1 MARPAYITFTEL
13 NTLLNLT
20 GADAYP
26 DDDATTLLINEAS
39 EYLEYIST
47 SLILDSIFIDLDE
60 DNFRTRNTKLGLA
73 YQVRYFD
80 QLIDDADYSSTS
92 GASLGRFNEGGGNT
106 TATGEGLKLSPK
118 ASRYWN
124 VAGLLYRGTAS

>member
-1 MARPAYITFTEL
+1 MARPEYITFTEL

-20 GADAYP
+20 GDDAYP
-26 DDDATTLLINEAS
+26 DDAATTLLINEAS

-47 SLILDSIFIDLDE
+47 SLILDSIFIDLTV
-60 DNFRTRNTKLGLA
+60 DNFRTRNTKIGLA
-73 YQVRYFD
+73 YQVQY
-80 QLIDDADYSSTS
+80 IDDFIDDTSYSSST
-92 GASLGRFNEGGGNT
+92 GARLGAFGENNQESS
-106 TATGEGLKLSPK
+106 ATGEGLKLSPK